1 MANVDIIDYNGLQV
15 KDFNNLLNDIQTSIQ
30 NIYAPNGEQINFE
43 SSSPDGQITN
53 ILAEIGTV
61 VRELLTETYNTL
73 SPSNCSGA
81 VQDIRYQINYLWR
94 KGGSFTIQNIDITCD
109 RTITLQGLDASYND
123 INATSYT
130 VSDDAGN
137 QWYLIDTTTIYAGT
151 TSLPFRAREIGQ
163 VIPTIG
169 TITTQNTI
177 IAGVTDVINSV
188 GYTSLGEAQETDI
201 EFRLRRERSV
211 SNASENNV
219 DTITGQ
225 LLQLDGVTD
234 VYTWVNNTNSTD
246 ATGTEAH
253 TLWVI
258 INGGA
263 NTEIADI
270 IYRNIGGAETRGN
283 VEISQATI
291 SGQVIPI
298 RFDRPTVVPLY
309 VKYNIKVTG
318 NVDLINEDAV
328 KNGIVELTNYNI
340 GQDVSTA
347 VLVENASYS
356 LNKNGGENIAYIT
369 DLEISLDGTTWTN
382 LIQASTKAD
391 LFSLD
396 TSRITSTIIEV

>member
-1 MANVDIIDYNGLQV
+1 MANVDIIDFNGLQT
-15 KDFNNLLNDIQTSIQ
+15 KDFNTLLSDIQTSIQ
-30 NIYAPNGEQINFE
+30 NIYAPNGEEINFT

-61 VRELLTETYNTL
+61 AREILTETYNTL

-94 KGGSFTIQNIDITCD
+94 KGATFTIQNIDITCD
-109 RTITLQGLDASYND
+109 RTITLQGLDGSYND
-123 INATSYT
+123 INASSYT

-137 QWYLIDTTTIYAGT
+137 LWYLIDTTTIYAGT
-151 TSLPFRAREIGQ
+151 TSLPFRAKNIGQ

-177 IAGVTDVINSV
+177 IAGITSVINSV
-188 GYTSLGEAQETDI
+188 GYTSLGEEQETDL
-201 EFRLRRERSV
+201 EFKLRREKSV
-211 SNASENNV
+211 SNASDNNV

-246 ATGTEAH
+246 STGTEAH

-263 NTEIADI
+263 NSDIADV
-270 IYRNIGGAETRGN
+270 IYTNIGGADTRGN
-283 VEISQATI
+283 VEIQTATI
-291 SGQVIPI
+291 SGQVLDI

-309 VKYNIKVTG
+309 VRYNIKVTG
-318 NVDLINEDAV
+318 DKDFINVDGI
-328 KNGIVELTNYNI
+328 KSKIVEITSYNI

-347 VLVENASYS
+347 QLVESADYS
-356 LNKNGGENIAYIT
+356 LKTNGGSGIAYIT

-382 LIQASTKAD
+382 LIQASSKAD
-391 LFSLD
+391 LFTLD

>member
-1 MANVDIIDYNGLQV
+1 MANIDIIDYNGLQV
-15 KDFNNLLNDIQTSIQ
+15 KDFNTLLSDIQTSIQ

-53 ILAEIGTV
+53 VLAEIGTV
-61 VRELLTETYNTL
+61 SRELLTETYNTL

-81 VQDIRYQINYLWR
+81 VQDIRYKINYLWR

-130 VSDDAGN
+130 VSADSGN

-169 TITTQNTI
+169 TITTQITI
-177 IAGVTDVINSV
+177 VAGVTGVINSV
-188 GYTSLGEAQETDI
+188 GYTSLGEAQETDL

-219 DTITGQ
+219 DTIIGQ
-225 LLQLDGVTD
+225 VLQLDGVTD
-234 VYTWVNNTNSTD
+234 VYAWINNTNSTD
-246 ATGTEAH
+246 ATGTASH
-253 TLWVI
+253 TLWLI

-309 VKYNIKVTG
+309 VRYNIKVTG
-318 NVDLINEDAV
+318 DKNLINTDGI
-328 KNGIVELTNYNI
+328 KNGIVNLTHFNI

-356 LNKNGGENIAYIT
+356 LNTNGGENIAYIT

-382 LIQASTKAD
+382 LIQTSTKAD
-391 LFSLD
+391 LFALD